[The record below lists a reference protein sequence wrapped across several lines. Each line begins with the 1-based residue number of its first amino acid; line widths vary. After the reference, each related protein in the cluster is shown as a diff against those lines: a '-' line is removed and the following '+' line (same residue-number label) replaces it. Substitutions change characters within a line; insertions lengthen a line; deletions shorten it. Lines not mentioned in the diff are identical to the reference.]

1 MSALVR
7 TIRDYGRMVR
17 FTHSIFA
24 LPFALASLAFAALS
38 SPVGPRQILWVIV
51 AMVAARNAAMGF
63 NRLADAAIDARNPRT
78 AGRELP
84 RGVLNRAEVAAF
96 VIVLSAVFV
105 LAAWMLNPLCLA
117 LSPLALGIV
126 FFYSYTKRFT
136 WGSQLFLGLSL
147 AIAPVGAWIAITG
160 TIAWPPALLGL
171 CVLLWVAG
179 FDIIYSLQDVDFDRR
194 EGLHSI
200 PARFGSPRALLIARA
215 LHAAAVGSL
224 LAIYFLL
231 PLHPLYLAGVALV
244 AALLVYEHTLVKPD
258 DLSKVNVAFF
268 TTNGL
273 VSLLYFVTAAASS
286 ALGR

>member
-1 MSALVR
+1 
-7 TIRDYGRMVR
+7 
-17 FTHSIFA
+17 
-24 LPFALASLAFAALS
+24 
-38 SPVGPRQILWVIV
+38 
-51 AMVAARNAAMGF
+51 MGF
-63 NRLADAAIDARNPRT
+63 NRLVDASIDARNPRT

-84 RGVLNRAEVAAF
+84 RGVLNRAEVAGF
-96 VIVLSAVFV
+96 VIVLSAVFI
-105 LAAWMLNPLCLA
+105 LAAWRLNPLCLA

-136 WGSQLFLGLSL
+136 WGSQFFLGLSL

-160 TIAWPPALLGL
+160 AIAWPPALLGL

-200 PARFGSPRALLIARA
+200 PARFGPLRALLIARA
-215 LHAAAVGSL
+215 LHAVAVGSL
-224 LAIYFLL
+224 LAIYVLL

-273 VSLLYFVTAAASS
+273 VSLLYFVAAAASS